1 MTMNA
6 NTLVSEC
13 GEGQKLTSSELE
25 QARLYLQ
32 QTRSYMVGATIGLS
46 EAQWNYKPAPNCW
59 SISEI
64 LEHVVAVQEFVMG
77 PIRAEL
83 AQAPASA
90 AHPDYKRVDGIVIHM
105 LPVRLNKF
113 KGPEA
118 LRPSGQWAPAEATA
132 RLLRNNE
139 RLIEYIESA
148 PDLRQHMRQSPP
160 LKAVSNGEFEF
171 MDGYQWAL
179 AAGAHTERHA
189 KQILEIKADPNFPA
203 R

>member
-1 MTMNA
+1 MMNG

-25 QARLYLQ
+25 QGRRYLQ
-32 QTRSYMVGATIGLS
+32 QTRSYMVGATKGLS
-46 EAQWNYKPAPNCW
+46 EAQWSFKPAPDCW
-59 SISEI
+59 SIAEI
-64 LEHVVAVQEFVMG
+64 LEHVVAVQECVMG

-90 AHPDYKRVDGIVIHM
+90 AHPEYKRVDGIVIHM

-118 LRPSGQWAPAEATA
+118 VRPSGRWTPAEATG
-132 RLLRNNE
+132 RLLRNYE
-139 RLIEYIESA
+139 LLAEYIESA

-171 MDGYQWAL
+171 MDGYQWVL

-189 KQILEIKADPNFPA
+189 KQILEIKADPNFPPQ
-203 R
+203 

>member
-1 MTMNA
+1 MNA
-6 NTLVSEC
+6 NTLLESTPPVELSE
-13 GEGQKLTSSELE
+13 LTASELE

-32 QTRSYMVGATIGLS
+32 QTRNYMIGATKGMS
-46 EAQWNYKPAPNCW
+46 EAQWNFKLAPDCW
-59 SISEI
+59 SIAEI

-83 AQAPASA
+83 ALSPASA
-90 AHPDYKRVDGIVIHM
+90 AHPEYKRVDGIVIHM

-118 LRPSGQWAPAEATA
+118 LRPSGQWTPAEATG
-132 RLLRNNE
+132 RLLRNYE
-139 RLIEYIESA
+139 RLTEYIEST

-160 LKAVSNGEFEF
+160 LKAVSNGEFDS

-203 R
+203 E